1 MSSRKEHCRRSLEVF
16 GKDYNDVHAWIDG
29 CANAGKGF
37 MDMNHRWKRHH
48 REGVEEVRKMYGD
61 EAAMAAEQHIT
72 DDFGCVPTKAD
83 VVAEFGTSQK
93 LVKWSNLF
101 GR

>member
-1 MSSRKEHCRRSLEVF
+1 MSSKKEHCRRSREVF
-16 GKDYNDVHAWIDG
+16 GKDFNEVHAWLDG

-61 EAAMAAEQHIT
+61 EAALAAEQHIT
-72 DDFGCVPTKAD
+72 DDFGRVPTKDEVIAQ
-83 VVAEFGTSQK
+83 FGTK
-93 LVKWSNLF
+93 PNLVRWGVLT
-101 GR
+101 G